1 MKIKLALTFL
11 VVAILLVWGIFYFKN
26 YYSYDSLRKSNQSEK
41 LNSEIGLKDVLNDSQ
56 VELFD
61 YLDKPIQLKEKIF
74 TQQELS
80 SKKKQILSQ
89 DVQADSG
96 KKNKSDEAKE
106 LQSQP
111 QKIIMHFWASW
122 CDPCVNEIPELIK
135 YARTLQKSVQKSV
148 GKGQTQTT
156 NSGVA
161 TNTQVSAVTAGAD
174 GDSQGVAN
182 NTVATKLIVVNLD
195 YELEDIQK
203 FLKSFPEL
211 NKPPFIQV
219 WDKKNYLSK
228 SFKVD
233 KLPMTLIWENFEL
246 SSAKS
251 ENSNEKN
258 VNTENVNTETVN
270 TENVNTETVNT
281 ENSRSGIGKS
291 AEDISKTDKSVM
303 TEKKPRRING
313 VADWAGM

>member
-148 GKGQTQTT
+148 GKRQTQTT
-156 NSGVA
+156 HPGVA
-161 TNTQVSAVTAGAD
+161 NAQVSAVTADAD

-258 VNTENVNTETVN
+258 VNTENVNTE
-270 TENVNTETVNT
+270 
-281 ENSRSGIGKS
+281 NSRSGIGKS
-291 AEDISKTDKSVM
+291 AEDISKTDKNVM

-313 VADWAGM
+313 IADWAGM